1 MKILLLADV
10 KGVGKKGEIKEVSD
24 GYGANFIIPRGLGKL
39 LNNSA
44 LGEYKQMQKK
54 EAEEEEE
61 RISNA
66 KKQAEQL
73 KTIEL
78 IFKAKVGKNGAM
90 IGTVSPKAI
99 EDKLK
104 AEYQINIDKRKFID
118 KYSVNAFGKT
128 CLRIE
133 LYKGVIGEVTVRVLE
148 DK

>member
-128 CLRIE
+128 CLKIE

>member
-78 IFKAKVGKNGAM
+78 IFKAKAGKNGAM

-104 AEYQINIDKRKFID
+104 TEYQINIDKRKFID

-128 CLRIE
+128 CLKIE

>member
-104 AEYQINIDKRKFID
+104 TEYQINIDKRKFID

-128 CLRIE
+128 CLKIE

>member
-104 AEYQINIDKRKFID
+104 TEYQINIDKRKFID
-118 KYSVNAFGKT
+118 KYPVNAFGKT
-128 CLRIE
+128 CLKIE